1 MKRKTTKRERG
12 GRERGKKRRKKR
24 RERPVST
31 YGTVSNANGQ
41 RAFSLRLIGSRTRM
55 TRATRM
61 TRTSSDLPSVSC
73 RRPPGGRNAFLPSQT
88 MRTRLIVAIW
98 TALRASREAGV
109 AVEQPQDKLTGLNT
123 GLDALL
129 VERLR
134 WQEPHPSDFGL
145 RLDVQSIIGLTD
157 LSSKRRRGKGE

>member
-1 MKRKTTKRERG
+1 
-12 GRERGKKRRKKR
+12 
-24 RERPVST
+24 
-31 YGTVSNANGQ
+31 
-41 RAFSLRLIGSRTRM
+41 
-55 TRATRM
+55 
-61 TRTSSDLPSVSC
+61 
-73 RRPPGGRNAFLPSQT
+73 

-109 AVEQPQDKLTGLNT
+109 AVEQPQDKLTGLNI

-129 VERLR
+129 VERLH